1 MNITTDLYQTLE
13 SGVGCLKGTPPCVLG
28 AQKRTCQRGLK
39 PVTAALKIFQKF
51 KFSHV
56 IQYNQVHGN
65 CCIETKS
72 PLNGS
77 CREANPI
84 YEKKH

>member
-1 MNITTDLYQTLE
+1 M
-13 SGVGCLKGTPPCVLG
+13 GCLKYTPPCVLG

-39 PVTAALKIFQKF
+39 PVTAALKISQKF

-56 IQYNQVHGN
+56 IHKIQVQGN

-77 CREANPI
+77 CREASPM
-84 YEKKH
+84 YEKKN